1 MTDFPSP
8 IFVFLFMTMIH
19 VSVKDD
25 FQSVLRNLHPAVFV
39 SLTRRNV
46 NSQDKNSGT
55 NLPFSSFLMPDRYP
69 CQTIITSRRASTLSQ
84 TDVAAHRAFVNV
96 ATRNGGLKNF
106 MYAITEV

>member
-46 NSQDKNSGT
+46 NTAKIKILGQT
-55 NLPFSSFLMPDRYP
+55 YLFL
-69 CQTIITSRRASTLSQ
+69 
-84 TDVAAHRAFVNV
+84 HF
-96 ATRNGGLKNF
+96 
-106 MYAITEV
+106 